1 MFCDLL
7 SEKNNLQMQLSDFE
21 DDESIKIANMAILRY
36 KSKNKSLKSGYCKR
50 CGSYRI
56 IGWGGYSRKVRHMY
70 NPTEHTRARRFRCK
84 TCGKTVAVLPEGV
97 RHYKRFANK
106 DYHEMVEQRCSRGSG
121 YRRLSRRGK
130 IKYCSHVTMWRQ
142 MQKTGQQT
150 LEAFF
155 DLGDLPFSGIIIID
169 ERWLPMGN
177 GIFHFGCT
185 AIDGITG
192 RTVLAEEY
200 PAFTEK
206 EAEEFL
212 RLLSKLVDVEF
223 LVADDSA
230 IQAVI
235 NKVFPDAIR
244 QYCIF
249 HIKRNIKKAFHVPK
263 LMKLSDEA
271 INAKEE
277 ILNVFNAN
285 TSEEAI
291 RRLAVLVEKRHTL
304 PPMAQ
309 DVVNRL
315 ASKIEGL
322 FQYLDHDIPKTSNQV
337 EQTFSL
343 FQPIIDAA
351 KSFSTGVGNFFRTI
365 MFYKNFHFYSS
376 GPNKDKNTMHSM
388 GVASDSMFDFIEL
401 P

>member
-1 MFCDLL
+1 MYWNLL
-7 SEKNNLQMQLSDFE
+7 CEKNNLQLQLSDFE
-21 DDESIKIANMAILRY
+21 DEESIKALQTIMGCL
-36 KSKNKSLKSGYCKR
+36 KFKNKPSKSGYCKS
-50 CGSYRI
+50 CGSYKL
-56 IGWGGYSRKVRHMY
+56 IGWGGYGRNVRHMY
-70 NPTEHTRARRFRCK
+70 INGERVRAERFRCK
-84 TCGKTVAVLPEGV
+84 TCGKTFTVLPDGITF
-97 RHYKRFANK
+97 YKRFGDK
-106 DYHEMVEQRCSRGSG
+106 DYREMVEQRCSRGSG

-150 LEAFF
+150 LNAFF

-185 AIDGITG
+185 ALDGITG
-192 RTVLAEEY
+192 RTILAEVY
-200 PAFTEK
+200 PSFTEK

-223 LVADDSA
+223 LVADDSI

-249 HIKRNIKKAFHVPK
+249 HIKKNIKKAFRETK

-271 INAKEE
+271 IRAKEE
-277 ILNVFNAN
+277 ILNIFNAD

-315 ASKIEGL
+315 VSKIEGL
-322 FQYLDHDIPKTSNQV
+322 FQYLDHDIPKTSNQA
-337 EQTFSL
+337 EHTFSL

-376 GPNKDKNTMHSM
+376 GPNKDKNTMHTM
-388 GVASDSMFDFIEL
+388 GVNSDSMFDYIDL